1 MSATKHDTAKPRP
14 DLIAPE
20 LIDSLGRV
28 LEFGARK
35 YEPWE
40 WAKGKEWAR
49 DYAAVLRHLNAW
61 WGGEDLDPESGLSHL
76 AHAACD
82 MMFLIA
88 CEARQVGIDD
98 RPRYG
103 RASPPR
109 EWVRCELCSSRSARN
124 VQHPRGQACQATLET
139 GERA

>member
-1 MSATKHDTAKPRP
+1 MTLPDVSGRGGDAGLATKHDGYKPRP

-20 LIDSLGRV
+20 MIDAMGRV

-40 WAKGKEWAR
+40 WAKGKEWSR

-61 WGGEDLDPESGLSHL
+61 HGGEDLDPESGASHL

-82 MMFLIA
+82 LMFLIA
-88 CEARQVGIDD
+88 CEARGVGTDD

-103 RASPPR
+103 RPSTPAA
-109 EWVRCELCSSRSARN
+109 ARFRIP
-124 VQHPRGQACQATLET
+124 QPEPTQR
-139 GERA
+139 RD